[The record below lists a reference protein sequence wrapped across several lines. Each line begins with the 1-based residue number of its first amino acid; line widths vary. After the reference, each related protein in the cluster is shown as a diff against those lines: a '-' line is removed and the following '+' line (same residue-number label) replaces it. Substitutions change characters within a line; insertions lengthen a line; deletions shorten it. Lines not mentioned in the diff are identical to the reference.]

1 MGKNLD
7 SKGYL
12 MPGPRDDLVPLF
24 QVLDPD
30 GNPVEIESIWENCSG
45 LSVQIRYD
53 EEWDKI

>member
-1 MGKNLD
+1 
-7 SKGYL
+7 